1 VRKVNDF
8 WLGIFY
14 HQLFMK
20 QKIIGF
26 LFFSFIPPGCFK
38 ASIRNFTSNID
49 HD

>member
-14 HQLFMK
+14 RQLFMK

-26 LFFSFIPPGCFK
+26 LIFPFLPTGCFK
-38 ASIRNFTSNID
+38 ASIAIFTSNID